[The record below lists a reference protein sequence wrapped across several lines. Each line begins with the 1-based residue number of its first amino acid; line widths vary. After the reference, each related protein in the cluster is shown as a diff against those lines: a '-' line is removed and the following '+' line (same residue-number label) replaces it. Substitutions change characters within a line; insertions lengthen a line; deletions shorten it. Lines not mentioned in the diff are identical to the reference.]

1 MYSWKYIYFT
11 LHKKNPKQDNDKKT
25 KKQNQ
30 KHPKT
35 PTDCKL
41 CMLTIP
47 FPLGKPVRGF
57 LANTHCHDKNTYVQT
72 ARSLI
77 AVKRLYTQRCHYLT
91 NMQEMEF
98 PEFIAQ
104 NSNRHRL
111 RLHGS
116 LPCATAWLLCSG
128 SHFPTVQESEW
139 SFPQAPRR
147 HTEPHHRSS
156 HLPLW
161 TT

>member
-1 MYSWKYIYFT
+1 MIFLKNDIINLNHKIKFTHESTSILRYIK
-11 LHKKNPKQDNDKKT
+11 KKNQNKTMT
-25 KKQNQ
+25 KKQKQKQ
-30 KHPKT
+30 KHPQT

-77 AVKRLYTQRCHYLT
+77 AVKRLYTERCHYLT

-116 LPCATAWLLCSG
+116 LPCVTA
-128 SHFPTVQESEW
+128 
-139 SFPQAPRR
+139 
-147 HTEPHHRSS
+147 
-156 HLPLW
+156 
-161 TT
+161 

>member
-1 MYSWKYIYFT
+1 MMFLKNDMINVNHKIKCTHESTSILRYI
-11 LHKKNPKQDNDKKT
+11 KKNPKQDNDKKT

-111 RLHGS
+111 RLRGS
-116 LPCATAWLLCSG
+116 LPCATA
-128 SHFPTVQESEW
+128 
-139 SFPQAPRR
+139 
-147 HTEPHHRSS
+147 
-156 HLPLW
+156 
-161 TT
+161 